1 MLYFKHKTKSSC
13 KTHVIKLCSPEY
25 ENERSVPNERGIPM
39 LKMATIVRV
48 KRKRNAEAVQ
58 NILVSCKK
66 AKTDE
71 AGSVAKDDNVCQSYL
86 KFAGTVTS
94 KVICITESTLRTEH
108 SIYMH
113 SWYCVTD
120 SQHTFAC

>member
-1 MLYFKHKTKSSC
+1 
-13 KTHVIKLCSPEY
+13 
-25 ENERSVPNERGIPM
+25 M

-71 AGSVAKDDNVCQSYL
+71 AGSWSVAKDDNVCQSYL

-94 KVICITESTLRTEH
+94 KVICITE
-108 SIYMH
+108 
-113 SWYCVTD
+113 
-120 SQHTFAC
+120 

>member
-25 ENERSVPNERGIPM
+25 DNERSVPSERGIPM

-71 AGSVAKDDNVCQSYL
+71 AGSIAKDDNVCQSYL

-108 SIYMH
+108 I
-113 SWYCVTD
+113 
-120 SQHTFAC
+120 QI

>member
-1 MLYFKHKTKSSC
+1 
-13 KTHVIKLCSPEY
+13 
-25 ENERSVPNERGIPM
+25 M

-94 KVICITESTLRTEH
+94 KVICITESTVRTEH
-108 SIYMH
+108 IVYTCTHGTVSQTH
-113 SWYCVTD
+113 STPLPVKNYK
-120 SQHTFAC
+120 A

>member
-1 MLYFKHKTKSSC
+1 
-13 KTHVIKLCSPEY
+13 
-25 ENERSVPNERGIPM
+25 M

-94 KVICITESTLRTEH
+94 KVICITESTLRTEQN
-108 SIYMH
+108 SIYTCTHGTVSQTH
-113 SWYCVTD
+113 STPSPVRNYK
-120 SQHTFAC
+120 A

>member
-1 MLYFKHKTKSSC
+1 
-13 KTHVIKLCSPEY
+13 
-25 ENERSVPNERGIPM
+25 M

-94 KVICITESTLRTEH
+94 KVICNRINTENRTEQYIIYTCTHGTVSQTH
-108 SIYMH
+108 STPSPVRNYK
-113 SWYCVTD
+113 
-120 SQHTFAC
+120 A

>member
-1 MLYFKHKTKSSC
+1 
-13 KTHVIKLCSPEY
+13 
-25 ENERSVPNERGIPM
+25 M

-71 AGSVAKDDNVCQSYL
+71 AGSEANDDNVCQSYL

-94 KVICITESTLRTEH
+94 KVICITINTESENTVH
-108 SIYMH
+108 VNINFNY
-113 SWYCVTD
+113 YYIK
-120 SQHTFAC
+120 

>member
-1 MLYFKHKTKSSC
+1 MFTRIWQRKKW
-13 KTHVIKLCSPEY
+13 
-25 ENERSVPNERGIPM
+25 VPSERGIPM

-71 AGSVAKDDNVCQSYL
+71 AGSIAKDDNVCQSYL

-108 SIYMH
+108 I
-113 SWYCVTD
+113 CI
-120 SQHTFAC
+120 

>member
-1 MLYFKHKTKSSC
+1 
-13 KTHVIKLCSPEY
+13 
-25 ENERSVPNERGIPM
+25 M

-94 KVICITESTLRTEH
+94 KVLICITESTLRTEQN
-108 SIYMH
+108 SI
-113 SWYCVTD
+113 
-120 SQHTFAC
+120 

>member
-1 MLYFKHKTKSSC
+1 
-13 KTHVIKLCSPEY
+13 
-25 ENERSVPNERGIPM
+25 M

-94 KVICITESTLRTEH
+94 KVICITESTLRTEQNIVYNSCIIYTCTHGTVSQTH
-108 SIYMH
+108 STPSPVRNYK
-113 SWYCVTD
+113 
-120 SQHTFAC
+120 A

>member
-1 MLYFKHKTKSSC
+1 
-13 KTHVIKLCSPEY
+13 
-25 ENERSVPNERGIPM
+25 M

>member
-1 MLYFKHKTKSSC
+1 
-13 KTHVIKLCSPEY
+13 
-25 ENERSVPNERGIPM
+25 M

-113 SWYCVTD
+113 SVTWYCVTD

>member
-1 MLYFKHKTKSSC
+1 MERFNAILLYYKHKTKSSC
-13 KTHVIKLCSPEY
+13 KTRKTHVIKLCSQEY
-25 ENERSVPNERGIPM
+25 DNERSVPNERGIPM

-71 AGSVAKDDNVCQSYL
+71 AGSEANDDNVCQSYL

-94 KVICITESTLRTEH
+94 KVICKTESTLRVRTQC
-108 SIYMH
+108 ML
-113 SWYCVTD
+113 T
-120 SQHTFAC
+120 